1 MPIQEINSP
10 FFALQDDQGNLI
22 NTVEQKYLQPA
33 AAWTPNVY
41 EVQKLDKNGNI
52 LRKYFRYYNGK
63 LYE

>member
-1 MPIQEINSP
+1 LE
-10 FFALQDDQGNLI
+10 
-22 NTVEQKYLQPA
+22 VELKPA
-33 AAWTPNVY
+33 DSWTPNVY